1 LAIAIA
7 ALAAGAGAWRIGLP
21 RLVEALSATQ
31 TLGGLDGRLE
41 VWSRAIYMLQD
52 FPFTGIG
59 MGTFKQVANA
69 MYPFFLAGP
78 NADVPHAHNLF
89 LQVGVD
95 LGLPGLVAYLALLLV
110 TAWSLIMVL
119 RRPASFRWLAA
130 GLLCSLVALCVHGLL
145 DAATWGT
152 RPAILSWAI
161 FGLAAAMANAAGT
174 ERT

>member
-1 LAIAIA
+1 M
-7 ALAAGAGAWRIGLP
+7 
-21 RLVEALSATQ
+21 EALSATQ

-59 MGTFKQVANA
+59 MGTFKQIANA

-95 LGLPGLVAYLALLLV
+95 LGLPGLVAWLSLLMLASV
-110 TAWSLIMVL
+110 CAWQTWHRAALGGD
-119 RRPASFRWLAA
+119 RRLMGIGA
-130 GLLCSLVALCVHGLL
+130 GLLSSQVALIVHGLL
-145 DAATWGT
+145 DAATWDT
-152 RPAILSWAI
+152 RPAVIVWALW
-161 FGLAAAMANAAGT
+161 GLAVAARRSLSTAHPGELLKDNSVT
-174 ERT
+174 Q